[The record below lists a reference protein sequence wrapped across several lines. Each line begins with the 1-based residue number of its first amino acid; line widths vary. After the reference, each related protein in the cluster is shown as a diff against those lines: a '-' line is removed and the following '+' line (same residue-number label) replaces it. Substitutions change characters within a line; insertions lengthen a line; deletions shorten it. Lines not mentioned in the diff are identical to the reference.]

1 MKYIS
6 TRNGSK
12 EFNFTE
18 VFIKGLADDGGLF
31 IPKTTPKLS
40 EQELERLSKL
50 NYKDLAKEIIFLFCV
65 ETIRKDELS
74 NIVEKSYSKFN
85 EKNVVKITDIGE
97 NKILELYHGPT
108 LAFKDIAMQF
118 IGHLYDHHLKNL
130 KKKINVVVATSGD
143 TGSAAI
149 DAIKGKDKMNIFVLH
164 PNNKVSSVQRKL
176 MTTVEDENVFNIAID
191 GNFDDCQNLVKS
203 MFADNKFSNS
213 IDMSGVNSIN
223 WVRIVA
229 QTVYYFF
236 SYFQTCQLNEK
247 INFSVPTGNFGD
259 VYAGYLSKKMGLPID
274 KLIVA
279 TNQNDILHRAISNGQ
294 YKAHS
299 VVETLS
305 PSMDIQVA
313 SNFERLIYDI
323 NDQNTDK
330 TSKIMQGIKNEKKYL
345 IEEKELKKIRKDFV
359 SETISEQELLSYIK
373 KVYENYKIIIDPHTA
388 VGLSALKKINL
399 AGKSVVLSTAHPC
412 KFPEAIKKAINI
424 KSELPDNLNYILSK
438 KENFIVINNDI
449 EEVKKYILNKLI

>member
-330 TSKIMQGIKNEKKYL
+330 TSKIMQSIKNEKKYL

-388 VGLSALKKINL
+388 VGLGALEKINL
-399 AGKSVVLSTAHPC
+399 VGKSVVLSTAHPC

>member
-31 IPKTTPKLS
+31 IPKTIPAIS
-40 EQELERLSKL
+40 EQDLLRLSKL
-50 NYKDLAKEIIFLFCV
+50 NYKDLAKEIIFLFCD

-85 EKNVVKITDIGE
+85 EKNVVKITDIGK

-176 MTTVEDENVFNIAID
+176 MTTVEDKNVFNIAID

-213 IDMSGVNSIN
+213 INMSGVNSIN

-236 SYFQTCQLNEK
+236 CYFQACQINEK

-330 TSKIMQGIKNEKKYL
+330 TSKIMQSIKNEKKYL

-359 SETISEQELLSYIK
+359 SETISEQELLSCIK

-388 VGLSALKKINL
+388 VGLGALKKINL

-438 KENFIVINNDI
+438 KENFIVMNNDI
-449 EEVKKYILNKLI
+449 KEVKKYILNKLI

>member
-6 TRNGSK
+6 TRNGLK

-31 IPKTTPKLS
+31 IPKTNPKLS
-40 EQELERLSKL
+40 GQELLRLSKL
-50 NYKDLAKEIIFLFCV
+50 NYKDLAKEIIYLFCK
-65 ETIRKDELS
+65 ETISKDELS

-85 EKNVVKITDIGE
+85 EKDVVKITDIGE

-108 LAFKDIAMQF
+108 FAFKDIAMQF
-118 IGHLYDHHLKNL
+118 IGHLYDYHLKNVE
-130 KKKINVVVATSGD
+130 KKINVVVATSGD

-176 MTTVEDENVFNIAID
+176 MTTVRDKNVFNIAIE

-203 MFADNKFSNS
+203 MFADHQFSNS
-213 IDMSGVNSIN
+213 INMSAVNSIN
-223 WVRIVA
+223 WARIVA

-236 SYFQTCQLNEK
+236 SYFQVCQLNEK

-259 VYAGYLSKKMGLPID
+259 VYAGYLSKKIGLPIG

-279 TNQNDILHRAISNGQ
+279 TNQNDILHRAISKGQ
-294 YKAHS
+294 YKVNS

-323 NDQNTDK
+323 NDQDTDK
-330 TSKIMQGIKNEKKYL
+330 TNKIMQSIKDEKKYL
-345 IEEKELKKIRKDFV
+345 IEEKELKKIKKDFV
-359 SETISEQELLSYIK
+359 SETISEQELLSCIK
-373 KVYENYKIIIDPHTA
+373 KVYENHKIIIDPHTA
-388 VGLSALKKINL
+388 VGLGALEKINL
-399 AGKSVVLSTAHPC
+399 AGKNIVLSTAHPC

-424 KSELPDNLNYILSK
+424 KSELPDNLNYILNK
-438 KENFIVINNDI
+438 KENFVVMNNDI
-449 EEVKKYILNKLI
+449 KEVKKYILNKLI